1 MSLGTTNYLTAAQ
14 LAMLTPAELQSATI
28 LNGMS
33 QVNAGSTPPYIIMSV
48 EEVQKINIYA
58 ANITPTVIA
67 KMRATIFSQLTTYQ
81 LSCLTDEQTSGISK
95 ECIQAL
101 SVDKVR
107 AMSHPCSLNAA
118 AVAALTAAQ
127 AAAISIDFKWMSV
140 DWISALSS
148 SALAG
153 LTFNQLSQLNV
164 NVLSEAFKYSSVIG
178 GQFQSVFGT
187 GVRNGLYLNFI
198 AKSDP
203 SNLGFAIRGMDV
215 KQELIGVLGDETLC
229 AIMAIRDD
237 DYGDGAGRLYIAH
250 LFESESV
257 WGDTTNGIVEAL
269 NHSPNFVQKLW
280 QASYFN
286 HSMSIIQSIFKQRPG
301 VPSGLTG
308 LAWTTL
314 AQQSPSN
321 FLALGSSVTSDALV
335 RMCEYSTTALG
346 VFSNTQI
353 SQLLSTHSD
362 FFKKLEAST
371 YLTKQGKLNV
381 ELLCYGVSSSSPLSK
396 YFNGGPLAYLINENL
411 DYTNR
416 FNLNNVSVTMDA
428 RTFASWYSDTVLLN
442 HSPYEPSLMRD
453 MYKSTAQITWLNG
466 NTSDREHL
474 VESIYNLFNSLGIV
488 NGGIIDLGAPPVGA
502 SDTDVE
508 GYCIKVLGKIG
519 QMSAAISTMK
529 ALFKAVADDYETLR
543 FSTIDSYGL
552 QLEESTAAFLLN
564 GSPVM
569 GQAGG
574 LRYRSVGGYTF
585 AEASYV
591 AITQTLN
598 QIKQSFENCAN
609 GIEGVMRNKKVE
621 ELRLYYRDIFAGITG
636 ALSLLTNLASGASAV
651 LQAADEGAV
660 KSVFYNITSTI
671 SSTFNSIFSTVN
683 SFENIHGWGQ
693 STSALN
699 FYYLAN
705 SQISEAIDPGAE
717 IYKGMSRDKL
727 DYICGLQK
735 ETGVKA
741 MLLVNK
747 ALANISSTASASSNV
762 TTKSY
767 SRQNIGDNTLVSSP
781 SLFNIDIQY
790 NAGNGTI
797 GRLQHQ
803 VTAQELGVDANHKFQ
818 SGETYNILLPELN
831 NADTGCFAREL
842 QLKFVNRTETVG
854 QIPNGVGGY
863 TPKYQYFTDMNSSVV
878 NYYM

>member
-33 QVNAGSTPPYIIMSV
+33 QVNAGSTPPYIFMSV

-58 ANITPTVIA
+58 ANITPAVIA

-107 AMSHPCSLNAA
+107 AMSHTCSLNAA

-164 NVLSEAFKYSSVIG
+164 NVLSEACKTTSVMG
-178 GQFQSVFGT
+178 VKFQSVFGA

-203 SNLGFAIRGMDV
+203 LNLGFAIRGMDV

-237 DYGDGAGRLYIAH
+237 VYGDGGLYIAH

-280 QASYFN
+280 QASCFN

-301 VPSGLTG
+301 VPFGLTG
-308 LAWTTL
+308 MVWTTL

-321 FLALGSSVTSDALV
+321 FLALGSSVTSAALV
-335 RMCEYSTTALG
+335 KMCEYSPTALSI
-346 VFSNTQI
+346 FSSTQI

-362 FFKKLEAST
+362 FFQKLEAST
-371 YLTKQGKLNV
+371 YLSKQVKLNI

-396 YFNGGPLAYLINENL
+396 YFNGGPLAYLLNDNL

-416 FNLNNVSVTMDA
+416 FDLNIVSVTLDA
-428 RTFASWYSDTVLLN
+428 RNFASWYSDTVLLD
-442 HSPYEPSLMRD
+442 HIPYQATLMRD
-453 MYKSTAQITWLNG
+453 MYKASAQITWLNG
-466 NTSDREHL
+466 NTTAREHL
-474 VESIYNLFNSLGIV
+474 VSSVYDLFNSLGMV
-488 NGGIIDLGAPPVGA
+488 NSGIIELGAPPVGA

-519 QMSAAISTMK
+519 QMSSAISMMK
-529 ALFKAVADDYETLR
+529 SLFKTVTDTYGALR
-543 FSTIDSYGL
+543 FTTIDSYGL
-552 QLEESTAAFLLN
+552 ELEESAAAFLLN
-564 GSPVM
+564 GSPSM

-574 LRYRSVGGYTF
+574 LTYRSVQGYTF
-585 AEASYV
+585 ADASYV
-591 AITQTLN
+591 AITETLN
-598 QIKQSFENCAN
+598 QIKQSFENCAS
-609 GIEGVMRNKKVE
+609 GIEGVMRNKKIE

-636 ALSLLTNLASGASAV
+636 ALSLLSNLASGAAV
-651 LQAADEGAV
+651 ILQAVKEGAV
-660 KSVFYNITSTI
+660 KSVFANVTSTI
-671 SSTFNSIFSTVN
+671 STSFNNIFSIVN
-683 SFENIHGWGQ
+683 GFENIHGWGQ

-699 FYYLAN
+699 FYHLAN
-705 SQISEAIDPGAE
+705 SQISEAIDPRAE

-747 ALANISSTASASSNV
+747 ALANISSSASASSNV
-762 TTKSY
+762 TTQSY

-781 SLFNIDIQY
+781 SLFNIDLQY
-790 NAGNGTI
+790 NAGDASI
-797 GRLQHQ
+797 ERLQHQ
-803 VTAQELGVDANHKFQ
+803 VTAEELGVDANHKFQ

-831 NADTGCFAREL
+831 NAKTGCFAREL
-842 QLKFVNRTETVG
+842 QLKFVNRAEIVG